1 MSIITIS
8 SDSYEVGR
16 EIAEKTAKI
25 LNYKCL
31 GREILSKAAEKHG
44 IPEANLS
51 KALDEVPSLLGI
63 SAKLRERHLAYIK
76 AYVLNLLLDDNT
88 VCYGLAAHLY
98 LTDISHVLKVGIISN
113 PKKIISRIASEKNI
127 SEEKAENF
135 IKKRKEQC
143 RRTSLQVFHVDETD
157 ASQYDL
163 VINLGQIDR
172 KRAMD
177 IITETVN
184 DRKFKPITYSLNCI
198 EDIELENRVKA
209 VLLEHFSNIKVL
221 AKRGTVVVETK
232 AFKFKKEK
240 KCNSIKEM
248 AGKLSGVVNIEVHTN
263 SYIVGN

>member
-1 MSIITIS
+1 M
-8 SDSYEVGR
+8 
-16 EIAEKTAKI
+16 
-25 LNYKCL
+25 
-31 GREILSKAAEKHG
+31 
-44 IPEANLS
+44 
-51 KALDEVPSLLGI
+51 
-63 SAKLRERHLAYIK
+63 
-76 AYVLNLLLDDNT
+76 
-88 VCYGLAAHLY
+88 
-98 LTDISHVLKVGIISN
+98 LKVGIISN
-113 PKKIISRIASEKNI
+113 PKKLASRIALEKNI
-127 SEEKAENF
+127 SEKKAENF